1 MVKTIIG
8 ITGLTQGSIDTTGAD
23 ISDNTCVRTSDYI
36 TGDLAFVKGKFDCT
50 AVRPKPVDGTFS
62 GLSKEDAQRIGYPRP
77 ILKIPS
83 GHVTRNV
90 IDNPNY
96 KIMYYWFFMKR
107 YNASADDKLPYA
119 DGYVTLQIPI
129 AGSNADGEPI
139 RIFVYRD
146 NNDYTYDQHSNYADD
161 VPLNTTVT
169 EAGSSISLGEETI
182 TYYNSGM
189 SGDTTTKLF
198 ASYIFKSS
206 VTTYNKDTDS
216 MDLELVGVRDSE
228 WAIPDVA
235 VLGYSSNNQLVYSQ
249 RWVDGNGI
257 SSIDFSLYAPIAKFK
272 FVLRDMY
279 NSNFTSQ
286 CVVDKDFIEFANA
299 WYLDENDI
307 LLNDTLIEPI
317 DSDIFVY
324 PFPASFWE
332 LDSSNKLE
340 TFMLP
345 ESISG
350 DILTYPFPKSFW
362 ELDDNDKLELFM
374 LPEPYEEKHD
384 IVHDDIGGKEY
395 FNQHSGAY
403 DNALKHLNN
412 NYRLRLEIL
421 SDEETTIGEITKDL
435 SLTAA
440 GQITINYEQITRRS
454 CSLSLINVEKK
465 YIPSKNSPF
474 WLNRKFRLWL
484 GLVVGKDTYWWSQGI
499 FYTVSANATG
509 RILSIEGVDKGGALD
524 GTLKL
529 NMTEAQYQFKRGKAL
544 TEMIKQTL
552 SLDVG
557 NPYGSKNS
565 PIGFG
570 GNRPIDS
577 QPPLVGIEYYGYK
590 TVADI
595 SIDANS
601 YISDFFTKVAELYA
615 ADCYY
620 NVNGNLVFEQHIDS
634 TGYTYVPTQ
643 WEFTDLS
650 STYEDVNYEY
660 SYEGENVVTVYTNAT
675 QAGLKNVAWTAYNDN
690 PLSPINVSTG
700 IRRASHIEI
709 PYYNY
714 VDEQELAQAE
724 ADLKEIQNEI
734 KEKGIDITVTV
745 YGNIDCN
752 NRQLLVWDETN
763 LERFEEAY
771 ESWGYTAEELAGTI
785 STVMGASSE
794 YDGVEI
800 AYSPILQTNDGAVL
814 LDTNTVDEYIWGL
827 IDNAGSGWNKDTLLN
842 LDRTGLE
849 FDGVL
854 IKNLIADV
862 GTTAIKTGEAMHY
875 VGKYGALAMA
885 QNEVYL
891 VLNSGQAQQI
901 KDCRS
906 VANHYLLT
914 NSIIGMT
921 LNFNTPIIP
930 HIDVNKTIQVTDQYA
945 DIEDGIYLVQSVTI
959 PLSGG
964 KMAISATNINWLPND
979 MTFSGVSEVI
989 ENDSSS
995 TYIGNGGG
1003 T

>member
-1 MVKTIIG
+1 MANLLYAEYNTGCYVGWSSSAGDYEVGSYCYGYGTQNASYYADLQPNTTYTIQRIDESTRFRIALSSQDLKYLSASSG
-8 ITGLTQGSIDTTGAD
+8 TAVSDAFSWGYRADSSNPITFTTGDA
-23 ISDNTCVRTSDYI
+23 NTHLVVYYTNNS
-36 TGDLAFVKGKFDCT
+36 
-50 AVRPKPVDGTFS
+50 
-62 GLSKEDAQRIGYPRP
+62 E
-77 ILKIPS
+77 
-83 GHVTRNV
+83 
-90 IDNPNY
+90 Y
-96 KIMYYWFFMKR
+96 KTKVM
-107 YNASADDKLPYA
+107 
-119 DGYVTLQIPI
+119 
-129 AGSNADGEPI
+129 
-139 RIFVYRD
+139 
-146 NNDYTYDQHSNYADD
+146 
-161 VPLNTTVT
+161 LN
-169 EAGSSISLGEETI
+169 EGSSIEPYEAPTRYFKNHWRLING
-182 TYYNSGM
+182 
-189 SGDTTTKLF
+189 KLINNDLPEPIENNLTPPYP
-198 ASYIFKSS
+198 ASMWRL
-206 VTTYNKDTDS
+206 DS
-216 MDLELVGVRDSE
+216 DDILTL
-228 WAIPDVA
+228 
-235 VLGYSSNNQLVYSQ
+235 NNEDWSPFPEPL
-249 RWVDGNGI
+249 
-257 SSIDFSLYAPIAKFK
+257 A
-272 FVLRDMY
+272 
-279 NSNFTSQ
+279 NFTPPYPASM
-286 CVVDKDFIEFANA
+286 
-299 WYLDENDI
+299 WYLDEDKI
-307 LLNDTLIEPI
+307 LLNAL
-317 DSDIFVY
+317 
-324 PFPASFWE
+324 
-332 LDSSNKLE
+332 
-340 TFMLP
+340 
-345 ESISG
+345 
-350 DILTYPFPKSFW
+350 
-362 ELDDNDKLELFM
+362 

-465 YIPSKNSPF
+465 YIPSKSSPF

-484 GLVVGKDTYWWSQGI
+484 GLMVGKDTYWWSQGI
-499 FYTVSANATG
+499 FYTVSATATG

-552 SLDVG
+552 ALDVG

-577 QPPLVGIEYYGYK
+577 QPPLVGIEYYGYL
-590 TVADI
+590 TIADI

-601 YISDFFTKVAELYA
+601 YISDFFIKLAELYA

-734 KEKGIDITVTV
+734 KEKGIDTTVTV

-771 ESWGYTAEELAGTI
+771 ESWGYTAEELAGSI

-794 YDGVEI
+794 YEGVEI
-800 AYSPILQTNDGAVL
+800 AYSPILQTNEGAVL

-989 ENDSSS
+989 ENDSSN

>member
-1 MVKTIIG
+1 MPT
-8 ITGLTQGSIDTTGAD
+8 
-23 ISDNTCVRTSDYI
+23 
-36 TGDLAFVKGKFDCT
+36 
-50 AVRPKPVDGTFS
+50 
-62 GLSKEDAQRIGYPRP
+62 
-77 ILKIPS
+77 
-83 GHVTRNV
+83 
-90 IDNPNY
+90 
-96 KIMYYWFFMKR
+96 
-107 YNASADDKLPYA
+107 
-119 DGYVTLQIPI
+119 
-129 AGSNADGEPI
+129 
-139 RIFVYRD
+139 
-146 NNDYTYDQHSNYADD
+146 YTYDLLAKGIEQGGWSGSAVTSRSDRVRDTDYTEITTRFVSPKVIATC
-161 VPLNTTVT
+161 NTGKTV
-169 EAGSSISLGEETI
+169 EINFYG
-182 TYYNSGM
+182 YNSSKSLLCDLYWYASPKTFDVSSY
-189 SGDTTTKLF
+189 SGLKYFRIQLRYSDNSNITP
-198 ASYIFKSS
+198 
-206 VTTYNKDTDS
+206 
-216 MDLELVGVRDSE
+216 SE
-228 WAIPDVA
+228 ITALKVEVEVPEPWYLDD
-235 VLGYSSNNQLVYSQ
+235 NNQLNINNLAEEIQ
-249 RWVDGNGI
+249 GN
-257 SSIDFSLYAPIAKFK
+257 
-272 FVLRDMY
+272 
-279 NSNFTSQ
+279 
-286 CVVDKDFIEFANA
+286 
-299 WYLDENDI
+299 
-307 LLNDTLIEPI
+307 TLTPP
-317 DSDIFVY
+317 Y
-324 PFPASFWE
+324 PASFWY
-332 LDSSNKLE
+332 LD
-340 TFMLP
+340 T
-345 ESISG
+345 
-350 DILTYPFPKSFW
+350 D
-362 ELDDNDKLELFM
+362 DKLNMSL
-374 LPEPYEEKHD
+374 LPDEPAPNGIVHD
-384 IVHDDIGGKEY
+384 IVDGTEY
-395 FNQHSGAY
+395 FNVTNAAY
-403 DNALKHLNN
+403 QSALN
-412 NYRLRLEIL
+412 RLHNTYKIKLEIL
-421 SDEETTIGEITKDL
+421 SDEETVIGEIVKDL
-435 SLTAA
+435 SITAV
-440 GQITINYEQITRRS
+440 GQININYEQITRRS

-465 YIPSKNSPF
+465 YIPNKNSPF
-474 WLNRKFRLWL
+474 WLNRKFKIWL
-484 GLVVGKDTYWWSQGI
+484 GLVVDKDIYWWSQGI
-499 FYTVSANATG
+499 FYTVSATATG

-552 SLDVG
+552 ALDVG

-577 QPPLVGIEYYGYK
+577 QPPLVGIEYYGYQ

-601 YISDFFTKVAELYA
+601 YISDFFIKLAELYA

-620 NVNGNLVFEQHIDS
+620 NNNGNLVFEQHIDS

-643 WEFTDLS
+643 WEFIDLS

-660 SYEGENVVTVYTNAT
+660 SFEGENVVTVYTNAT

-724 ADLKEIQNEI
+724 ADLKQIQNEI
-734 KEKGIDITVTV
+734 KEKGIDTTITV

-794 YDGVEI
+794 YNGVEI
-800 AYSPILQTNDGAVL
+800 AYSPILQTNEGAVL
-814 LDTNTVDEYIWGL
+814 LDATTVDEYIWGL

-914 NSIIGMT
+914 NSIVGMT

-989 ENDSSS
+989 ENDSSN

>member
-1 MVKTIIG
+1 MVETILSISPLQQGTITENGDNQSSTAHVRISENEYVTNNKNFFKG
-8 ITGLTQGSIDTTGAD
+8 IFDITAAIPEEWEGSPDGDDTLRIPSCPSGNRWDDANYKVIYYHYYISRTTYTSTQGDHLWRVGYIALCIPHLWANKSEELPYVQTYQDVAYQRGWQSSQSAHYTNIDIQGNSITYID
-23 ISDNTCVRTSDYI
+23 DNNNERTS
-36 TGDLAFVKGKFDCT
+36 TLAQFCL
-50 AVRPKPVDGTFS
+50 GT
-62 GLSKEDAQRIGYPRP
+62 
-77 ILKIPS
+77 
-83 GHVTRNV
+83 V
-90 IDNPNY
+90 
-96 KIMYYWFFMKR
+96 
-107 YNASADDKLPYA
+107 
-119 DGYVTLQIPI
+119 
-129 AGSNADGEPI
+129 
-139 RIFVYRD
+139 
-146 NNDYTYDQHSNYADD
+146 
-161 VPLNTTVT
+161 LNF
-169 EAGSSISLGEETI
+169 
-182 TYYNSGM
+182 
-189 SGDTTTKLF
+189 DTTT
-198 ASYIFKSS
+198 
-206 VTTYNKDTDS
+206 DTFS
-216 MDLELVGVRDSE
+216 AIEKGVRDSSE
-228 WAIPDVA
+228 RACDVA
-235 VLGYSSNNQLVYSQ
+235 LLGYTSSNALKYSK
-249 RWVDGNGI
+249 RWVLADDLTPVDFTDGLGI
-257 SSIDFSLYAPIAKFK
+257 EKWR
-272 FVLRDMY
+272 FVLKVY
-279 NSNFTSQ
+279 NVNTLKTSQ
-286 CVVDKDFIEFANA
+286 IINTHRKFTLQMDSWEMTQD
-299 WYLDENDI
+299 DI
-307 LLNDTLIEPI
+307 LINSGMCEEI
-317 DSDIFVY
+317 DSEILVY

-332 LDSSNKLE
+332 LDSSDKLE
-340 TFMLP
+340 MFMLP

-362 ELDDNDKLELFM
+362 ELDDNDKLEMFM

-384 IVHDDIGGKEY
+384 IIHDDVDGKEY
-395 FNQHSGAY
+395 FNQHNGTY
-403 DNALKHLNN
+403 NNALKRLNN
-412 NYRLRLEIL
+412 SYRLRLEIL

-435 SLTAA
+435 SITAA

-484 GLVVGKDTYWWSQGI
+484 GLVVDKDTYWWSQGI

-509 RILSIEGVDKGGALD
+509 RILSIEAVDKGGALD

-552 SLDVG
+552 ALDVG

-601 YISDFFTKVAELYA
+601 YISDFFIKLAELYA

-620 NVNGNLVFEQHIDS
+620 NNNGNLVFEQHIDS

-724 ADLKEIQNEI
+724 TDLKEIQNEI
-734 KEKGIDITVTV
+734 KEKGIDTTVTV

-771 ESWGYTAEELAGTI
+771 ESWGYTAEELAGSI
-785 STVMGASSE
+785 STVMGGSNE
-794 YDGVEI
+794 FDGVEI
-800 AYSPILQTNDGAVL
+800 AYSPILQTVDGAVL
-814 LDTNTVDEYIWGL
+814 LDEDTVNTYISSL
-827 IDNAGSGWNKDTLLN
+827 ISTLPEGWTTEALITSDV
-842 LDRTGLE
+842 TGLTI
-849 FDGVL
+849 GTTA
-854 IKNLIADV
+854 IKKLIADA
-862 GTTAIKTGEAMHY
+862 GETAIKTGEAMHY

-914 NSIIGMT
+914 NSLIGMT

-989 ENDSSS
+989 ENDSSN

>member
-1 MVKTIIG
+1 MANLLYAENNIGCALDWSSQDYWYGYQSYMSSYYADLEPNTTYTIKR
-8 ITGLTQGSIDTTGAD
+8 IDSST
-23 ISDNTCVRTSDYI
+23 RFR
-36 TGDLAFVKGKFDCT
+36 L
-50 AVRPKPVDGTFS
+50 
-62 GLSKEDAQRIGYPRP
+62 GLSAQDLKYLSSSSQSSITRPFAWTRQVDSSDAVTFTTNATAIHMVIYYTNNSEYNTRVMLNEGSSIEPYESPTRYFRSWSLVDD
-77 ILKIPS
+77 ILI
-83 GHVTRNV
+83 H
-90 IDNPNY
+90 
-96 KIMYYWFFMKR
+96 
-107 YNASADDKLPYA
+107 DKLP
-119 DGYVTLQIPI
+119 
-129 AGSNADGEPI
+129 EPI
-139 RIFVYRD
+139 DKALSEPYPASLWRLDSDDILTL
-146 NNDYTYDQHSNYADD
+146 NNEDWSPFPE
-161 VPLNTTVT
+161 PL
-169 EAGSSISLGEETI
+169 
-182 TYYNSGM
+182 
-189 SGDTTTKLF
+189 
-198 ASYIFKSS
+198 
-206 VTTYNKDTDS
+206 
-216 MDLELVGVRDSE
+216 
-228 WAIPDVA
+228 
-235 VLGYSSNNQLVYSQ
+235 
-249 RWVDGNGI
+249 
-257 SSIDFSLYAPIAKFK
+257 
-272 FVLRDMY
+272 
-279 NSNFTSQ
+279 
-286 CVVDKDFIEFANA
+286 ANLTPPYPA
-299 WYLDENDI
+299 TMWYLDEYKI
-307 LLNDTLIEPI
+307 LLNAL
-317 DSDIFVY
+317 
-324 PFPASFWE
+324 
-332 LDSSNKLE
+332 
-340 TFMLP
+340 
-345 ESISG
+345 
-350 DILTYPFPKSFW
+350 
-362 ELDDNDKLELFM
+362 

-465 YIPSKNSPF
+465 YIPSKSSPF

-484 GLVVGKDTYWWSQGI
+484 GLMVGKDTYWWSQGI
-499 FYTVSANATG
+499 FYTVSATATG

-552 SLDVG
+552 ALDVG

-577 QPPLVGIEYYGYK
+577 QPPLVGIEYYGYL
-590 TVADI
+590 TIADI

-601 YISDFFTKVAELYA
+601 YISDFFIKLAELYA

-734 KEKGIDITVTV
+734 KEKGIDTTVTV

-771 ESWGYTAEELAGTI
+771 ESWDYTAEELAGTV

-800 AYSPILQTNDGAVL
+800 AYSPILQTNEGAVL
-814 LDTNTVDEYIWGL
+814 LNANTVDEYIWGL

-914 NSIIGMT
+914 NSIVGMT

-979 MTFSGVSEVI
+979 MTFSGISEVI

>member
-1 MVKTIIG
+1 MSIANINDWTKNVNPPLFQNIYSDGCNTLRYRGGGGYERIYYAVTVPKSYAITFSLKFCSPTGYSCSYGDSQEYIVIFGNPPTSTSAMTDFTILARTPVSGIASTMPVKYSVSYTNDTGSDRTVYLG
-8 ITGLTQGSIDTTGAD
+8 IDWG
-23 ISDNTCVRTSDYI
+23 YI
-36 TGDLAFVKGKFDCT
+36 
-50 AVRPKPVDGTFS
+50 VDGIEVKLEYDDIQVETFFNGWILIDDQLTLTNGKLAVPVS
-62 GLSKEDAQRIGYPRP
+62 GGIIEPPYP
-77 ILKIPS
+77 S
-83 GHVTRNV
+83 SFWN
-90 IDNPNY
+90 
-96 KIMYYWFFMKR
+96 
-107 YNASADDKLPYA
+107 
-119 DGYVTLQIPI
+119 LQ
-129 AGSNADGEPI
+129 S
-139 RIFVYRD
+139 
-146 NNDYTYDQHSNYADD
+146 
-161 VPLNTTVT
+161 
-169 EAGSSISLGEETI
+169 
-182 TYYNSGM
+182 
-189 SGDTTTKLF
+189 
-198 ASYIFKSS
+198 
-206 VTTYNKDTDS
+206 
-216 MDLELVGVRDSE
+216 
-228 WAIPDVA
+228 
-235 VLGYSSNNQLVYSQ
+235 
-249 RWVDGNGI
+249 
-257 SSIDFSLYAPIAKFK
+257 
-272 FVLRDMY
+272 
-279 NSNFTSQ
+279 
-286 CVVDKDFIEFANA
+286 
-299 WYLDENDI
+299 NDI
-307 LLNDTLIEPI
+307 LTLNDEYYNYTLQPI
-317 DSDIFVY
+317 VDESIGRNDNVMLTY
-324 PFPASFWE
+324 PYPASFWYY
-332 LDSSNKLE
+332 DNKLKRLN
-340 TFMLP
+340 MMLLP
-345 ESISG
+345 EEYKDYHPI
-350 DILTYPFPKSFW
+350 I
-362 ELDDNDKLELFM
+362 
-374 LPEPYEEKHD
+374 
-384 IVHDDIGGKEY
+384 HDDSDGFEF
-395 FNQHSGAY
+395 FNVNNEFY
-403 DNALKHLNN
+403 INALKQLHNC
-412 NYRLRLEIL
+412 YRIRLEIL
-421 SDEETTIGEITKDL
+421 SDNETVIGEITKDL
-435 SLTAA
+435 SITAA
-440 GQITINYEQITRRS
+440 GQITINLEQVTRRS
-454 CSLSLINVEKK
+454 CSLSLINVENK
-465 YIPSKNSPF
+465 YIPTKNSPF

-484 GLVVGKDTYWWSQGI
+484 GVVADKDTYWWSQGI

-509 RILSIEGVDKGGALD
+509 RILSIEAVDKGGALD

-529 NMTEAQYQFKRGKAL
+529 NMTESQYQFKRGKSL

-552 SLDVG
+552 AIDVG

-595 SIDANS
+595 SIDTNS
-601 YISDFFTKVAELYA
+601 YISDFFIKLAELYA

-620 NVNGNLVFEQHIDS
+620 NINGNLVFEQHIDS

-734 KEKGIDITVTV
+734 KEKGIDTTVTV

-794 YDGVEI
+794 YEGVEI
-800 AYSPILQTNDGAVL
+800 AYSPILQTNEGAVL
-814 LDTNTVDEYIWGL
+814 LDANTVDEYIWGL

-862 GTTAIKTGEAMHY
+862 GATAIKTGEAMHY
-875 VGKYGALAMA
+875 VGKYGALALA

-914 NSIIGMT
+914 NSIVGMT
-921 LNFNTPIIP
+921 LNFNAPIIP

-989 ENDSSS
+989 ENEDEN